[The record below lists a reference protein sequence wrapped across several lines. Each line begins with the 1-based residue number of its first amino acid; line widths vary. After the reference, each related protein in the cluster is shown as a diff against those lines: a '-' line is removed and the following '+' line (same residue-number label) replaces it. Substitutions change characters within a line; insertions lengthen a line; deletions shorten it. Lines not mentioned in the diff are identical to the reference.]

1 MGGDVG
7 VWLSDLM
14 SSNCQV
20 LPDHVGLTWEQE
32 SESDVDVSWLHDG
45 YMASF
50 FFNVGKFQQ
59 GLPKKRKGFHCTD
72 DLLLGSRRFDPQR
85 NRSFSLPRTPKV
97 VRGFF
102 RLRIHRCVFFGG
114 FFLGGGVSGDPI

>member
-7 VWLSDLM
+7 VSRLSELM

-45 YMASF
+45 
-50 FFNVGKFQQ
+50 
-59 GLPKKRKGFHCTD
+59 
-72 DLLLGSRRFDPQR
+72 
-85 NRSFSLPRTPKV
+85 
-97 VRGFF
+97 
-102 RLRIHRCVFFGG
+102 
-114 FFLGGGVSGDPI
+114 

>member
-32 SESDVDVSWLHDG
+32 SESDDDVSWLHDG

-50 FFNVGKFQQ
+50 F
-59 GLPKKRKGFHCTD
+59 KKCREVPTGFAQKPE
-72 DLLLGSRRFDPQR
+72 G
-85 NRSFSLPRTPKV
+85 FSL
-97 VRGFF
+97 
-102 RLRIHRCVFFGG
+102 H
-114 FFLGGGVSGDPI
+114 